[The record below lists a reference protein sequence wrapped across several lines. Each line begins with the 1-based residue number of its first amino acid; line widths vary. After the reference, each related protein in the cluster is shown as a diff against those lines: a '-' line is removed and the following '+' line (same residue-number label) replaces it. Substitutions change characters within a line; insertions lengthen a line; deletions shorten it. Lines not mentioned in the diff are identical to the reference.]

1 MVWRPLF
8 QRELGMKQGIEIRP
22 HPLLVPFLCVHESLV
37 LSVTES

>member
-22 HPLLVPFLCVHESLV
+22 HPLLGPFLCVHESLV